1 MKIHS
6 ATKSH
11 KSNLCWA
18 KLPKSG
24 KLEELK
30 KNYNFL
36 KLVSIDVDFSSHIV
50 KFETFF
56 WSLCEASFCL
66 DKLFCVFETNLSKKW
81 VKKWSISTSL
91 LKSKAYFLVNKLF
104 AYDFIPH

>member
-50 KFETFF
+50 IFDSGLRNIFLEFVRSIILF
-56 WSLCEASFCL
+56 RQIILCF
-66 DKLFCVFETNLSKKW
+66 
-81 VKKWSISTSL
+81 
-91 LKSKAYFLVNKLF
+91 
-104 AYDFIPH
+104 